1 MKTNE
6 IAIILLAAGEGERCG
21 GILPKQFA
29 NINGVSLWRIAYDNL
44 RAALPDAEIV
54 IVGSDKHQHLW
65 NLEGLEGAF
74 QWVEGGATRSD
85 SVKAG
90 LTALHDNA
98 PKYVFVHDAARP
110 FVSAKVVNDLLQAL
124 QNGAVAVIP
133 ALPATDTIKR
143 VTNAQVLQTLER
155 DELWQV
161 QTPQAFDYIT
171 LQRLHNAQIA
181 STTDDAALFEQAGI
195 KVQVVQ
201 GSKKLFKVTQAED
214 LELAQFY
221 HGKSPSPLGRG
232 VRGEGFSE
240 TLPRYETISAMGYDV
255 HRLVDVPD
263 DGDAKYIRLGGV
275 DIEHHQKLAGH
286 SDADVVLHSITDS
299 LLGLVAAGDIG
310 QHFPPSNNSFKGVD
324 SAVFLR
330 HAMQILLAHGGELL
344 HIDCTIICESPKIA
358 PHREAIRMRIAEI
371 LELDIRRVSIKATTT
386 EGLGFAGR
394 REGIAAQAIAT
405 SRFIR

>member
-1 MKTNE
+1 MNRVG
-6 IAIILLAAGEGERCG
+6 IILLAAGEGERCG

-29 NINGVSLWRIAYDNL
+29 NINGVNLWRIAYDNL
-44 RAALPDAEIV
+44 RAALPDSLIVLVGNPQHSHMWDFSEI
-54 IVGSDKHQHLW
+54 
-65 NLEGLEGAF
+65 EGENI
-74 QWVEGGATRSD
+74 WVEGGATRSD

-90 LTALHDNA
+90 LTVLANYA
-98 PKYVFVHDAARP
+98 PKYVLVHDAARP
-110 FVSAKVVNDLLQAL
+110 FVSAKVVADLLQAL

-143 VTNAQVLQTLER
+143 VTNAQAQQTLNR
-155 DELWQV
+155 AELWQA

-201 GSKKLFKVTQAED
+201 GSKQLFKVTQAED
-214 LELAQFY
+214 LELAQYY

-240 TLPRYETISAMGYDV
+240 TLPRYETISAIGYDV
-255 HRLVDVPD
+255 HRLIDVTD
-263 DGDAKYIRLGGV
+263 DAVQYIRLGGI
-275 DIEHHQKLAGH
+275 DIAHHQKLAGH
-286 SDADVVLHSITDS
+286 SDADVVLHAITDAV
-299 LLGLVAAGDIG
+299 LGLVSAGDIG
-310 QHFPPSNNSFKGVD
+310 KHFPPSNASFKGVD
-324 SAVFLR
+324 SAIFLR

-344 HIDCTIICESPKIA
+344 HVDCTIICEAPKIA
-358 PHREAIRMRIAEI
+358 PHREAIRLRIAEI
-371 LELDIRRVSIKATTT
+371 LGLDMHRVSIKATTT
-386 EGLGFAGR
+386 EGLGFEGR